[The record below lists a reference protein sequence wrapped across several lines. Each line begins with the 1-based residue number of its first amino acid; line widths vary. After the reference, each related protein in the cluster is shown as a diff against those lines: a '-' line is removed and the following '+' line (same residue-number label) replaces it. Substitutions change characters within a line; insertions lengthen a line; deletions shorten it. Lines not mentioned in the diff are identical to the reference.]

1 MNGGG
6 NEDSEN
12 IYTHIWNMEYQKSKI
27 KFQYNINMQ
36 TVVAYV
42 VLEVLQAL

>member
-12 IYTHIWNMEYQKSKI
+12 IYTHIWNMKYQKSKI
-27 KFQYNINMQ
+27 KSQHNINMQ
-36 TVVAYV
+36 TVVVYV
-42 VLEVLQAL
+42 ALEVSQVL